1 MLLLF
6 SLYYSP
12 SFHYKKE
19 MLAQNIYKEESVV
32 NLRFYLGF
40 YFTLPKRFKSIT
52 PATINTKPIV
62 PYRFGI

>member
-6 SLYYSP
+6 SLLSP
-12 SFHYKKE
+12 QFSFKDK

-32 NLRFYLGF
+32 NLKFYLWF

-52 PATINTKPIV
+52 PVIINTKPIV
-62 PYRFGI
+62 P